1 MRNTII
7 FPPDSAK
14 KKNNKAYKLWVIPGI
29 AMRHLK
35 GRSDGYCGSK
45 VVAREKVKEY
55 TFFPSYT
62 FLILLFNPLP
72 SLHVS

>member
-14 KKNNKAYKLWVIPGI
+14 KNNKAYKLWVTRGI

-35 GRSDGYCGSK
+35 GRFDGYCCSK

-55 TFFPSYT
+55 TFF
-62 FLILLFNPLP
+62 LHIL
-72 SLHVS
+72 S